1 MYKII
6 NNVSTNWK
14 DIIDKEFKKDYL
26 LKIQN
31 YLLKTNEIIYPDEKD
46 VFRCFNYFNIEDT
59 KMVIFGQDPYHGL
72 GQANG
77 LCFSVNKN
85 VKTPPSL
92 KNIFKKLKDDLK
104 IERTNPDLTNW
115 AEQGV
120 LLLNTSLTVI
130 KDKPASLSKIG
141 WINFIKN
148 IINEINNIQNKVIFI
163 LMGNDA
169 KSLEPFIDTSRHI
182 IIKSCHPS
190 PLSVKRCG
198 FFENDLFNKINDLY
212 FEINKK
218 KFIW

>member
-31 YLLKTNEIIYPDEKD
+31 YLLKTNETIYPDEKD
-46 VFRCFNYFNIEDT
+46 VFRCFNYFNLEDT
-59 KMVIFGQDPYHGL
+59 KMVIFGQDPYHGV

-92 KNIFKKLKDDLK
+92 KNIFKKLNDDLK
-104 IERTNPDLTNW
+104 IERTNPDLTSW

-169 KSLEPFIDTSRHI
+169 KSLEPFIDTSKHI

-190 PLSVKRCG
+190 PLSVNRYG